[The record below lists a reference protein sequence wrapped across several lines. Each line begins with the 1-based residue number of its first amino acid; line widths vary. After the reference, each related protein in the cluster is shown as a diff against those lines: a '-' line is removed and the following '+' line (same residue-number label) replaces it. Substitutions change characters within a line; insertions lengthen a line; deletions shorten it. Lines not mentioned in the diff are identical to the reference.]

1 METKPTARIEAHFGK
16 LCDPRIGNAK
26 RHKFVEIIVIA
37 ICAVI
42 CGADS

>member
-16 LCDPRIGNAK
+16 LRDLRIGNAK
-26 RHKFVEIIVIA
+26 RHKFVEIVVIG